1 MPGLFRPRTPEP
13 ARGQPATGREVL
25 LEGEI
30 LARWYIEMRFEEE
43 VERSHRYG
51 RPLSVLVATPSVLP
65 GETPAGKAVH
75 AAAAAARAAAR
86 SMDLV
91 GWIDEQT
98 ILMLLPETSREEA
111 RSAASRWRN
120 EMYARSR
127 NEGGQK
133 WEIRIAHDWMTRPDG
148 QERLRQ
154 ILDGKVYLEVAA

>member
-1 MPGLFRPRTPEP
+1 MPGLFRPRTSDSTPD
-13 ARGQPATGREVL
+13 AGAAGRDL
-25 LEGEI
+25 LLDGEI
-30 LARWYIEMRFEEE
+30 FARWYMEMRFEEE
-43 VERSHRYG
+43 AERSHRYG

-65 GETPAGKAVH
+65 GETPAPKAVH

-91 GWIDEQT
+91 GWIDERT
-98 ILMLLPETSREEA
+98 ILMLLPETAREEA

-127 NEGGQK
+127 TEGGQK

-154 ILDGKVYLEVAA
+154 ILDGKAYLEVAA